1 MLRHVRRNVHHGI
14 LFDRRLIGFTIV
26 EMFSVDGFVL

>member
-14 LFDRRLIGFTIV
+14 LFDRRLTSGEHLRAGGICVTTP
-26 EMFSVDGFVL
+26 